1 MKIAPNSQFILPF
14 LAVALLLLVLL
25 AGCGRSAE
33 DTSGESTPTAAAN
46 DQNRVP
52 TMPAARFNQPTPS
65 TDLKAASEADKQAD
79 TDEPDSA
86 TGALIYSN
94 RCAECHGEEAM
105 GTDQA
110 ASLVGLTLSEAAFND
125 LIRTGGEVGADH
137 LFGST
142 KISPEGL
149 QSVYVY
155 LTSLE

>member
-1 MKIAPNSQFILPF
+1 MKIAPNSQLILPF

-33 DTSGESTPTAAAN
+33 DTSTPMPAAN

-79 TDEPDSA
+79 TDEPDIA

-110 ASLVGLTLSEAAFND
+110 ASLIGLTLSEAEFTD
-125 LIRTGGEVGADH
+125 LIRTGGELGTDH

>member
-1 MKIAPNSQFILPF
+1 MKIAPNSQFILPS

-33 DTSGESTPTAAAN
+33 DTSTPMPAAN

-79 TDEPDSA
+79 TDEPDIA

-110 ASLVGLTLSEAAFND
+110 ASLVGLTLSEAEFND
-125 LIRTGGEVGADH
+125 LIRTGGELGTDH